1 MFQRRRGNGKC
12 TINGVFFIFMFL
24 VVLYFINY
32 ACSDMKRTVSLLRSI
47 IPFQHRVELVQI
59 AIPVEYRYKSI
70 RGIHFIQISDLHSD
84 VSGITLAA
92 HLLTQLAQK
101 ICLLHRRH
109 EISFLVISGDF
120 VHNEVEQSVKRLKR
134 HFFDVLPKNL
144 PIYGSLGN
152 HDLLNGQ
159 KDILVHLLTTECRVI
174 LLDNDYLMLNNNQIM
189 LIGVGDYVYNNGSDF
204 HMEYVN
210 KKFSFRENIP
220 KNPYIITL
228 SHNPVSTECLFEQK
242 SNKHSCELSNHLKF
256 NLVLSGHTHAS
267 QVLIPFIGQPI
278 LPTIYHIL
286 SLVNKDNVLKSYYEA
301 IGNWKLL
308 QGLIPFGKN
317 NRYLYINRGIG
328 SHFGFRFACRPEITL
343 FHFV

>member
-1 MFQRRRGNGKC
+1 
-12 TINGVFFIFMFL
+12 
-24 VVLYFINY
+24 
-32 ACSDMKRTVSLLRSI
+32 MKRTVSLLRSI

-59 AIPVEYRYKSI
+59 SVPVEYRYKLI
-70 RGIHFIQISDLHSD
+70 RGIYFIQISDLHSD
-84 VSGITLAA
+84 VSGITLPV

-101 ICLLHRRH
+101 ISLLYRRH
-109 EISFLVISGDF
+109 EISFLVITGDF
-120 VHNEVEQSVKRLKR
+120 IHNEVEQSIKRLKR
-134 HFFDVLPKNL
+134 HFFDLLPKDL

-159 KDILVHLLTTECRVI
+159 KDLLVHLLTTECRVI
-174 LLDNDYLMLNNNQIM
+174 LLDNSYVMLNDNQIM
-189 LIGVGDYVYNNGSDF
+189 LIGVGDYIYNNGSDF
-204 HMEYVN
+204 HIEYVN
-210 KKFSFRENIP
+210 KKLSSRNDIP
-220 KNPYIITL
+220 NNAYIIAL
-228 SHNPVSTECLFEQK
+228 SHNPVSAECLLEQK
-242 SNKHSCELSNHLKF
+242 SSKHTCELNNRLKF

-278 LPTIYHIL
+278 LPTIYHVL
-286 SLVNKDNVLKSYYEA
+286 SLVNEDNVLKSYYQA
-301 IGNWKLL
+301 IGNWKWL